1 MKAAPLATLRFLSL
15 LFLMPG
21 LAGLVLSAAISTHYM
36 DTLPRSPVPDDLR
49 FTPRNISGIVVFQTV
64 EEDQRLSFIEYSS
77 LGVFTIGLGLG
88 IVYLEKWGSM
98 RASEA
103 EEDNELSENL
113 G

>member
-1 MKAAPLATLRFLSL
+1 MKAAQLMTLRFLSL
-15 LFLMPG
+15 LFLLPG

-36 DTLPRSPVPDDLR
+36 DTLPRSPVPDELR
-49 FTPRNISGIVVFQTV
+49 FTPRNISGFVVYQTV

-77 LGVFTIGLGLG
+77 VGVFAIGLGLG
-88 IVYLEKWGSM
+88 MVYLEKWSSL

-103 EEDNELSENL
+103 EEDNKLSENL